1 MALERLIRLRARD
14 MVAPGLLV
22 ALLALF
28 QLAVPAALPVLRYER
43 AAILGGEAW
52 RLVTGQLVHADAAHL
67 AWNVFGVLLVAL
79 LFARDYAPRQ
89 WLLVLAASL
98 LTVDAGLLFLEPQV
112 EWYVGFSG
120 ALHGLMS
127 AGLLAWLRTSR
138 DPLTW
143 LVVALFAAKL
153 LWEHVHG
160 ALPFTAA
167 SLSLPVI
174 YQAHS
179 FGAVGGLVAGWWIA
193 RQARRPAS
201 L

>member
-1 MALERLIRLRARD
+1 MALERLFRIHARD
-14 MVAPGLLV
+14 LIGPGLLLV
-22 ALLALF
+22 VLAGF
-28 QLAVPAALPVLRYER
+28 QFAVPAALPVLRYER
-43 AAILGGEAW
+43 AAILDGEAW
-52 RLVTGQLVHADAAHL
+52 RLVTGQLVHADLAHL

-79 LFARDYAPRQ
+79 LFARDYTPRQ

-98 LTVDAGLLFLEPQV
+98 LAVNAGLLLLEPQV
-112 EWYVGFSG
+112 AWYVGFSG

-143 LVVALFAAKL
+143 FVAALFAAKL
-153 LWEHVHG
+153 IWEHFHG

-174 YQAHS
+174 HQAHS
-179 FGAVGGLVAGWWIA
+179 YGAAGGLVAGWWIA
-193 RQARRPAS
+193 RRERRPAS

>member
-1 MALERLIRLRARD
+1 
-14 MVAPGLLV
+14 MVAPGVLL

-28 QLAVPAALPVLRYER
+28 QLAAPAALPLLRYER

-52 RLVTGQLVHADAAHL
+52 RLVTGQFVHADVPHL
-67 AWNVFGVLLVAL
+67 AWNVLGVLLVAL
-79 LFARDYAPRQ
+79 LFARDYTPRQ

-98 LTVDAGLLFLEPQV
+98 LAVDAGLLFLEPQV

-138 DPLTW
+138 DPFTW
-143 LVVALFAAKL
+143 LVVALFVAKL
-153 LWEHVHG
+153 LWEHFHG

-174 YQAHS
+174 HQAHS
-179 FGAVGGLVAGWWIA
+179 FGAVGGLVAGGWIA
-193 RQARRPAS
+193 RRAHRPAS